1 MSQAELERFVG
12 DLKADAGLRTEVS
25 DKAAGIGS
33 MVELAQ
39 AKGYDIS
46 ADEANAYIRAQA
58 GSELSDEQLDAV
70 AGAKSDG
77 TMSEAT
83 VGAEVYTAVSTTTTA
98 VVVLT

>member
-25 DKAAGIGS
+25 GKAAGISS

-46 ADEANAYIRAQA
+46 AEEANAYIRAQA

-70 AGAKSDG
+70 AGAKSDS

-83 VGAEVYTAVSTTTTA
+83 VSSYAATSSFAVS
-98 VVVLT
+98 VVVVT